1 MNGEQLKFDF
11 IPTSLAVKAMRDS
24 GYKNA
29 AYAIAELFDNS
40 LQAGASAVELLC
52 VETEEQLTHQ
62 RRRRIKNV
70 AVLDNGI
77 GMNSEVLRLA
87 LQFGNGTHL
96 NDRTGIGRF
105 GMGLPNASISQCRR
119 LDVWSWQSG
128 FQSPLHTYLDLDEIE
143 RGELQEVPEPIVRQI
158 PPFWRQAG
166 ETLESTGTLV
176 VWSDLDRCVWK
187 TAKTIIT
194 NSEFI
199 VARMYRNFIDSGKAT
214 IRLAT
219 FLGNNPQAESEEY
232 SKANDPIYLM
242 QHSSTPPPFSDRPMF
257 EKYGDSGREEWEV
270 KPKISFNGEQHEVAI
285 RFTVASEEAR
295 KPSESGLPAGRL
307 PHGKHAAKN
316 VGVSIVRADRELE
329 MDQSW
334 VHVSEARER
343 WWGVEVAFPPALDEV
358 FGVTNDKQTAR
369 YFSQT
374 LDIEALLDEGQTITQ
389 LKEEL
394 REVDDPRGPLIE
406 IADNIR
412 RNLSQIRRLIE
423 NQQKSEEKRSS
434 RRRHTAYSPE
444 VQGTRKVQERQNE
457 GYLGR
462 SDAEESDAEEK
473 RIEAIKNELIDQGTF
488 PGAAEEVAA
497 HTVYDGIKFIFS
509 KSDLETSA
517 FFSVRPR
524 GGALIITLNTSHPAH
539 RHLIDLLDTPDPEN
553 LTSEELTE
561 RLTNAW
567 QGLQLLLEA
576 WARYEDEQPEGP
588 RRNQAQDVR
597 NDWGRVARHFLDR
610 DSGDGRP

>member
-1 MNGEQLKFDF
+1 MNGEQLRFDF
-11 IPTSLAVKAMRDS
+11 IPTSLAVKAMRDN

-40 LQAGASAVELLC
+40 LQAGAKAVELLC
-52 VETEEQLTHQ
+52 VETEEQLAQ
-62 RRRRIKNV
+62 RRRRRIKNV

-77 GMNSEVLRLA
+77 GMNSEVLRMA

-128 FQSPLHTYLDLDEIE
+128 FQSPLYTYLDLDEIE
-143 RGELQEVPEPIVRQI
+143 RGELQEVPEPIVKPI
-158 PPFWRQAG
+158 PSFWRQAG
-166 ETLESTGTLV
+166 ETFDSTGTLV

-187 TAKTIIT
+187 TAKTIVT

-219 FLGNNPQAESEEY
+219 FLGNNPHATSDEF

-242 QHSSTPPPFSDRPMF
+242 QHSSTPPPFSDRAMF
-257 EKYGDSGREEWEV
+257 EKYGDSSRDEWEV
-270 KPKISFNGEQHEVAI
+270 KPKIQFNDEVHEVAI

-295 KPSESGLPAGRL
+295 KPSETGQVAGNL

-316 VGVSIVRADRELE
+316 VGISIVRADRELE
-329 MDQSW
+329 LDQSW

-343 WWGVEVAFPPALDEV
+343 WWGVEIAFPPALDDV
-358 FGVTNDKQTAR
+358 FGVTNNKQSAR

-374 LDIEALLDEGQTITQ
+374 PDIEALLDEGQTITQ
-389 LKEEL
+389 LKGEL
-394 REVDDPRGPLIE
+394 RELDDPRGPLID
-406 IADNIR
+406 IAETIR
-412 RNLSQIRRLIE
+412 RNLRQIRRLIE
-423 NQQKSEEKRSS
+423 NQQRSEERKGS
-434 RRRHTAYSPE
+434 RRRHAAYSPE

-457 GYLGR
+457 GYKGK
-462 SDAEESDAEEK
+462 SDAEESNAKED
-473 RIEAIKNELIDQGTF
+473 RIEAIKNELIEQGTF
-488 PGAAEEVAA
+488 PRTAEEVAA
-497 HTVYDGIKFIFS
+497 HTVSDGIKFVFS

-539 RHLIDLLDTPDPEN
+539 KHLIDLLDTPDPQS
-553 LTSEELTE
+553 LSSEELAE

-588 RRNQAQDVR
+588 RRNRAQDVR
-597 NDWGRVARHFLDR
+597 NDWGRVARYFLDR
-610 DSGDGRP
+610 DFGNGKV